1 MRNFKVAKT
10 ALEMIAAGHSVEMV
24 MDVLNLEPD
33 DLLEILDGAIEKK
46 PGKAHVVEFVL
57 QEIESEMLGDF
68 DVCVN

>member
-1 MRNFKVAKT
+1 MKSKAHT
-10 ALEMIAAGHSVEMV
+10 ALKMIAEGYSVELV

-33 DLLEILDGAIEKK
+33 DLLEILDGAIEEK
-46 PGKAHVVEFVL
+46 PGKVHVVEFVL

>member
-10 ALEMIAAGHSVEMV
+10 ALEMITAGHSVEMV

-33 DLLEILDGAIEKK
+33 DLLEILDGAIEEK

-57 QEIESEMLGDF
+57 QEIESEMLGEF